1 MKQAYESARR
11 WILSSLKHFLLP
23 KRLELALR
31 HCAAPVVVEVGAND
45 GKTGDP
51 LHHLI
56 RSNRRSKA
64 LLIEPIPYLFERLQ
78 STYSSSPH
86 CVLANVAIAPASGT
100 MPIYFIDPEA
110 RDYFPEL
117 PSYFEELASFDIGK
131 ITSVLGD
138 RGASLLRERIVR
150 TLPLRALLAETSIT
164 NVDLLQIDTEGY
176 DYEVLKTFPFDLS
189 LPVLVCFEH
198 SHLSE
203 SDRAAAISLMIR
215 HGYSVEKWGKDFVCV
230 RKSRLPVRSR

>member
-1 MKQAYESARR
+1 MKRAYQSVRR
-11 WILSSLKHFLLP
+11 WTLNKLKHFLLP
-23 KRLELALR
+23 KRLQFALR
-31 HCAAPVVVEVGAND
+31 HCAEPVVVEVGAND

-64 LLIEPIPYLFERLQ
+64 LLIEPIPHLFERLQ
-78 STYSSSPH
+78 NTYSGSPH
-86 CVLANVAIAPASGT
+86 CVLANVAIASAPGT
-100 MPIYFIDPEA
+100 MPIYYIDPGA
-110 RDYFPEL
+110 REL
-117 PSYFEELASFDIGK
+117 FLDLPPYFEELASFDIGK

-150 TLPLRALLAETSIT
+150 TLPLRALLAENSIT
-164 NVDLLQIDTEGY
+164 KVDLLQIDTEGY
-176 DYEVLKTFPFDLS
+176 DYEVLKTFPFDSS

-198 SHLSE
+198 CHLSE
-203 SDRAAAISLMIR
+203 SDRAAAVSLMIS

-230 RKSRLPVRSR
+230 RRS